1 MVQNLKDYIITT
13 RKKSGS
19 SNKLCYCKACYNKYG
34 ENDPELKAIV
44 DKTDR
49 ILSHFRNC
57 SNFDEAYNQEEKKI
71 IFSLASKKKI
81 NLGKRSVNN
90 LSNNNN
96 QPAKIQRNTSF
107 SSQASS
113 SSAQASSSS
122 AQASSSSAQASL
134 FSAQASSSSTQA
146 LSLLNYGPLDNFIT
160 RPLSSIDRKKF
171 NLLILRVTI
180 SCGFALSWV
189 NNPEVIELFK
199 FLNPLIKLPDRK
211 TLSDKILHEAVTDL
225 NNTMIEKLES
235 DRIGITLSFDGWIN
249 VREQEL
255 MGTIIMSSDGQPY
268 VWKAMDISG
277 ERHKTDDYTRVLD
290 MAKLRADITY
300 NRRFYKESIISN
312 IINSTLETQ
321 TQDNNLETETQE
333 VNSETET
340 QDINQEIDMQDVN
353 SETESLIEENEEV
366 SNNSED
372 DENNNI
378 DIEDIS
384 QKFNDHLSEWMGI
397 LETETE
403 NSEFLE
409 NEIENIDHPAV
420 NIQAKWNLDIIFKDN
435 LPCPFD

>member
-1 MVQNLKDYIITT
+1 MVQNLKDYIITI

-19 SNKLCYCKACYNKYG
+19 SNKLYYCKACYNKYG

-44 DKTDR
+44 DKTDC

-90 LSNNNN
+90 SSNNNN
-96 QPAKIQRNTSF
+96 QLAKIQRNTSF
-107 SSQASS
+107 SLQASS

-122 AQASSSSAQASL
+122 VQVSL
-134 FSAQASSSSTQA
+134 FSAQASSSSTQI
-146 LSLLNYGPLDNFIT
+146 F
-160 RPLSSIDRKKF
+160 IDRKKF

-180 SCGFALSWV
+180 SCGFALSWI

-225 NNTMIEKLES
+225 NNTMIEKLEL

-268 VWKAMDISG
+268 VWKVMDISG
-277 ERHKTDDYTRVLD
+277 ECHKTDDVI
-290 MAKLRADITY
+290 AKTEEMITDIRELNLTILAVVTDSAPAY
-300 NRRFYKESIISN
+300 NH
-312 IINSTLETQ
+312 Q
-321 TQDNNLETETQE
+321 
-333 VNSETET
+333 
-340 QDINQEIDMQDVN
+340 
-353 SETESLIEENEEV
+353 
-366 SNNSED
+366 
-372 DENNNI
+372 
-378 DIEDIS
+378 
-384 QKFNDHLSEWMGI
+384 
-397 LETETE
+397 
-403 NSEFLE
+403 EFLY
-409 NEIENIDHPAV
+409 NV
-420 NIQAKWNLDIIFKDN
+420 L
-435 LPCPFD
+435 